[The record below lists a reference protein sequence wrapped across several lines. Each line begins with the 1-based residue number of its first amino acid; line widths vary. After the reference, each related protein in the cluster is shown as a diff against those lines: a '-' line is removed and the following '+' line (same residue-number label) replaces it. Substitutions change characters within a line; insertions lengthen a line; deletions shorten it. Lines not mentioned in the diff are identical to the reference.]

1 VLRLV
6 AALPKPPGAAAPEV
20 LGIDDQR
27 GRAEFPY
34 HETWQ
39 RDN

>member
-1 VLRLV
+1 VHRLV
-6 AALPKPPGAAAPEV
+6 AALPKPPCAAAPRYSGSTTGV
-20 LGIDDQR
+20 VALGSH
-27 GRAEFPY
+27 Y